1 MCGRFTLRR
10 SLKFA
15 VGQLMLDFSDLPPRY
30 NIAPTQNVAV
40 VRNSQVA
47 QLRWG
52 LIPQWAKKPIPQINA
67 RSDTVANKPAFRD
80 AYRDRRCLILA
91 DGYYEWKQ
99 IGKARQPYLFEF
111 PDHRMFAFAGIWDRW
126 QDMDTCAIITTEAN
140 ELGRPIHDRMPLIL
154 DPRDYET
161 WLNPKSDLQTLDWL
175 LRPAVEGMTTYAVNS
190 IVNGSQNDSPACAE
204 PAQDRSLF

>member
-15 VGQLMLDFSDLPPRY
+15 VGQLMFDFLDLPPRY
-30 NIAPTQNVAV
+30 NIAPTQTVAV

-52 LIPQWAKKPIPQINA
+52 LIPRWAKKPIPQINA

-80 AYRDRRCLILA
+80 SYRNRRCLILA

-99 IGKARQPYLFEF
+99 IGKTKQPYLFEF

-126 QDMDTCAIITTEAN
+126 QGIDTCAIITTEAN
-140 ELGRPIHDRMPLIL
+140 DLGRPIHDRMPLIL

-161 WLNPKSDLQTLDWL
+161 WLNPKSDPQTLDWL
-175 LRPAVEGMTTYAVNS
+175 LRPAVEGLMTYAVNPM
-190 IVNGSQNDSPACAE
+190 VNGSKNDSPTCTE